1 MKHNDSKELSRA
13 KRFYKSNP
21 VTYINVLEKVSRKV
35 YASAIKRC
43 ESITEFLS
51 SRYAKMLKKT
61 TVPFRS
67 KMGQIEQHHTIKKSR
82 AEARKQ
88 ILEGIQEFDERYDE
102 YFETEEW

>member
-21 VTYINVLEKVSRKV
+21 VTYINVLEKISRKV
-35 YASAIKRC
+35 YVKAIKRC
-43 ESITEFLS
+43 ESITEFLN
-51 SRYAKMLKKT
+51 SRYAKMLKNT

-67 KMGQIEQHHTIKKSR
+67 KMGQIEQRRKIKKSR

-88 ILEGIQEFDERYDE
+88 ILEGIKEFDERYDE
-102 YFETEEW
+102 YFDEEW

>member
-21 VTYINVLEKVSRKV
+21 VTYINVLEKISRKV
-35 YASAIKRC
+35 YVKAIKRC
-43 ESITEFLS
+43 ESITEFLN
-51 SRYAKMLKKT
+51 SRYAKMLKNT

-67 KMGQIEQHHTIKKSR
+67 KMGQIEQRRKIKKLR

-88 ILEGIQEFDERYDE
+88 ILEGIKEFDERYDE
-102 YFETEEW
+102 YFDEEW